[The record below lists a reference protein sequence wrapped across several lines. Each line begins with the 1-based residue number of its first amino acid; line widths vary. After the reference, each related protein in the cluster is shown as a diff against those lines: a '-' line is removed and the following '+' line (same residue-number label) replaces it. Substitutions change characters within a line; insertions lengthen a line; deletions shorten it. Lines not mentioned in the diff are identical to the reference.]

1 MTRTIEALAAI
12 RSSRFDLPLT
22 YDAGELA
29 LQVGDVVR
37 VPLGTREMLAFVVSP
52 PCEETRPQ
60 KGLRAV
66 IERVAV
72 PRAFDETGLHLARF
86 VAEQYL
92 CTLGEAL
99 GAVVLAGAIPRMRD
113 VIVRTVTVPNPQ
125 RYPSVPPRLVRLI
138 WEELGESFPL
148 DALVRHPEARRA
160 GDRAALLR
168 FLQALLRSGELR
180 RERHF
185 EQPKTREY
193 RVRVL
198 EPGEREIKGKKAA
211 ALVAFVAGQPGVP
224 RADALLA
231 GFSNAVIARAVKAGA
246 LREFDR
252 EATPRGR
259 AERSIAPPAF
269 PPTKEQAAA
278 LERIDRML
286 DGGVYAEALI
296 HGVTGSGK
304 TYVYVEAIARVLR
317 EGGRAIVLVPEIS
330 LTPQTARRFEAA
342 FGDRVAVLHSALS
355 ERERFEA
362 WQACVRGDIDV
373 VVGARSAVFA
383 PLQGVRLL
391 VVDES
396 HESSYKQDSVP
407 RYHAVAV
414 ARERVKG
421 EGGVLLLGSA
431 TPSIESYAAA
441 EAGKLELIEM
451 HERATAQPLPTVRV
465 VDLAKEFEAGNKRIF
480 STPLVQALGE
490 RLERGE
496 KSVLFVNRRG
506 SAGFVLCRSCGHVL
520 GCPRCSVSL
529 SAHRAEGL
537 LRCHYCDHQEP
548 LSKRCVSCGLETV
561 REFGI
566 GTERVAEEVTRLF
579 PGARVM
585 RMDSDTTTRV
595 GDHARILSAFEDE
608 GDVLVG
614 TQMVAKGLDFPTVT
628 LVGVVAA
635 DLGLH
640 LPDFRASE
648 RSFGLIAQVC
658 GRSGRAR
665 PGEAIVQTYD
675 PDHPAIVFAA
685 RHDYEGFAAL
695 ELAERKTLGFP
706 PARRLLYLGV
716 IGRSKT
722 GTRQVAE
729 RYADTLRAET
739 KDDVLGPAPYP
750 IARLNNEW
758 RFRIAVRTRQ
768 MKALRSSIRSLI
780 LPLAHADRATRLALN
795 VDP

>member
-1 MTRTIEALAAI
+1 VTRTVEALAAI

-22 YDAGELA
+22 YDAGDLA

-37 VPLGTREMLAFVVSP
+37 VPLGTREVLAFVVSP
-52 PCEETRPQ
+52 VREGTVPQ

-66 IERVAV
+66 VERLDV
-72 PRAFDETGLHLARF
+72 PRAFDETVLHLARF

-99 GAVVLAGAIPRMRD
+99 GAVVLAGAVPRMRD
-113 VIVRTVTVPNPQ
+113 VLVRAVAVPNPQ

-138 WEELGESFPL
+138 WEELGERFPI
-148 DALVRHPEARRA
+148 DALLRHAEARRA

-168 FLQALLRSGELR
+168 YVQTLLRSGELR
-180 RERHF
+180 RERVF
-185 EQPKTREY
+185 ERPKTREY
-193 RVRVL
+193 RVRAL
-198 EPGEREIKGKKAA
+198 EVGAGAIKGKKAE
-211 ALVAFVAGQPGVP
+211 ALVAFVREQPGVP

-252 EATPRGR
+252 EIAHAGRG
-259 AERSIAPPAF
+259 AAAIAPPAF
-269 PPTKEQAAA
+269 PATPEQAAA
-278 LERIDRML
+278 LERIDAML
-286 DGGVYAEALI
+286 DSGAYAEALI

-317 EGGRAIVLVPEIS
+317 AGGRAIVLVPEIS

-362 WQACVRGDIDV
+362 WQACVRGEIDV

-383 PLQGVRLL
+383 PLRDVRLL
-391 VVDES
+391 VVDEA

-414 ARERVKG
+414 ARERVRR

-441 EAGKLELIEM
+441 KAGKLALIEM
-451 HERATAQPLPTVRV
+451 HARATALPLPDVRV
-465 VDLAKEFEAGNKRIF
+465 VDLGKEFEAGNRRVF
-480 STPLVQALGE
+480 SSALVQALGE
-490 RLERGE
+490 RIERGE

-506 SAGFVLCRSCGHVL
+506 SAGFMLCRSCGAVPE
-520 GCPRCSVSL
+520 CPRCSVSL
-529 SAHRAEGL
+529 SVHRAEGL
-537 LRCHYCDHQEP
+537 LRCHYCDHQAP
-548 LSKRCVSCGLETV
+548 LPKACPACGLETI

-566 GTERVAEEVTRLF
+566 GTERVAEEVLKLF
-579 PGARVM
+579 PTARVL

-595 GDHARILSAFEDE
+595 GDHARILSAFEEE

-628 LVGVVAA
+628 LAGVVAA
-635 DLGLH
+635 DIGLH
-640 LPDFRASE
+640 MPDFRAAE

-665 PGEAIVQTYD
+665 PGEAIVQTYA
-675 PDHPAIVFAA
+675 PDHPAIQFAA
-685 RHDYEGFAAL
+685 RHDYEGFAAREL
-695 ELAERKTLGFP
+695 EERQALGFP
-706 PARRLLYLGV
+706 PARRLLYLGI
-716 IGRSKT
+716 IGRDKRA
-722 GTRQVAE
+722 TRDAAE
-729 RYADTLRAET
+729 RYAALLREANVGE
-739 KDDVLGPAPYP
+739 VLGPAPYP

-758 RFRIAVRTRQ
+758 RFRIAVRTQR
-768 MKALRSSIRSLI
+768 MKALRNAVRALV
-780 LPLAHADRATRLALN
+780 LPLAHADRTTRLAIN

>member
-1 MTRTIEALAAI
+1 VIRTVEALAAI

-37 VPLGTREMLAFVVSP
+37 VPLGTREVLSFIVTPVRK
-52 PCEETRPQ
+52 ETAAP

-66 IERVAV
+66 IERVDV

-86 VAEQYL
+86 IAEQYL

-99 GAVVLAGAIPRMRD
+99 GSVVLAGAVPRMRD
-113 VIVRTVTVPNPQ
+113 VLVRTVSVANPQ

-138 WEELGESFPL
+138 WEELGETFPL
-148 DALVRHPEARRA
+148 DTLLRHPEARRA
-160 GDRAALLR
+160 GDRAALLKHV
-168 FLQALLRSGELR
+168 QALLRSGELR
-180 RERHF
+180 RDRHL
-185 EQPKTREY
+185 EAPRIREY
-193 RVRVL
+193 RVRAL
-198 EPGEREIKGKKAA
+198 EPGDRAIKGKKAE
-211 ALVAFVAGQPGVP
+211 ALVAFVREQPGMP

-252 EATPRGR
+252 EATPRGT
-259 AERSIAPPAF
+259 AALSIAAAPFPA
-269 PPTKEQAAA
+269 TAEQTVA
-278 LERIDRML
+278 LERIGAML
-286 DGGVYAEALI
+286 DRGTYSEALI

-362 WQACVRGDIDV
+362 WQACVRGEIDV

-414 ARERVKG
+414 ARERVRR

-441 EAGKLELIEM
+441 KAGKLELIEM
-451 HERATAQPLPTVRV
+451 HERATAQPMPAVRI
-465 VDLAKEFEAGNKRIF
+465 VDLGKEFEAGNRRVF
-480 STPLVQALGE
+480 SSSLVQSLGE

-506 SAGFVLCRSCGHVL
+506 SAGFLLCRSCGHVPE
-520 GCPRCSVSL
+520 CPRCSVSL
-529 SAHRAEGL
+529 SVHRAEGL
-537 LRCHYCDHQEP
+537 LRCHYCDHQASLP
-548 LSKRCVSCGLETV
+548 KVCPSCGLETIK
-561 REFGI
+561 EFGI
-566 GTERVAEEVTRLF
+566 GTERVAEEVTKLF
-579 PGARVM
+579 PGARVL
-585 RMDSDTTTRV
+585 RMDSDTTTRI
-595 GDHARILSAFEDE
+595 GDHARILGAFEEE

-658 GRSGRAR
+658 GRSGRSR

-675 PDHPAIVFAA
+675 PDHPTIVFAA
-685 RHDYEGFAAL
+685 RHDYEGFAER
-695 ELAERKTLGFP
+695 ELAERKALGFP
-706 PARRLLYLGV
+706 PARRLLYLGI
-716 IGRSKT
+716 IGRDKKA
-722 GTRQVAE
+722 TRDTAD
-729 RYADTLRAET
+729 RYADALRAET
-739 KDDVLGPAPYP
+739 DDDVLGPAPYP

-768 MKALRSSIRSLI
+768 MKALRASVRSLI
-780 LPLAHADRATRLALN
+780 LPLARADRTTRLAIN

>member
-1 MTRTIEALAAI
+1 MTRTVEALAAI

-22 YDAGELA
+22 YDAGDLS

-37 VPLGTREMLAFVVSP
+37 VPLGTREVLSFVVSP
-52 PCEETRPQ
+52 VRETEEPPE
-60 KGLRAV
+60 GLRAV
-66 IERVAV
+66 IERADV
-72 PRAFDETGLHLARF
+72 PRAFDETGLHLAKF
-86 VAEQYL
+86 IAEQYV

-99 GAVVLAGAIPRMRD
+99 GAAVLAGAVPRTRD
-113 VIVRTVTVPNPQ
+113 VLVRTVSVPNPQ
-125 RYPSVPPRLVRLI
+125 RYPSVPPRFVRLI
-138 WEELGESFPL
+138 WEELGESFPVDTL
-148 DALVRHPEARRA
+148 MRHPEARRA

-168 FLQALLRSGELR
+168 YLQALLRSGELR
-180 RERHF
+180 RDRHF
-185 EQPKTREY
+185 EQPKTRAY

-198 EPGEREIKGKKAA
+198 EPGDRSIKGKKAE
-211 ALVAFVAGQPGVP
+211 ALVDFVREQPGTP

-246 LREFDR
+246 LREFER
-252 EATPRGR
+252 EVVPGER
-259 AERSIAPPAF
+259 AERHIAPSPFA
-269 PPTKEQAAA
+269 PTLEQQAALA
-278 LERIDRML
+278 TIGRML
-286 DGGVYAEALI
+286 DGGEYAEALI

-362 WQACVRGDIDV
+362 WQACVRGEIDV

-383 PLQGVRLL
+383 PLQDVRLL

-414 ARERVKG
+414 ARERLRR

-441 EAGKLELIEM
+441 RAGKIELIEM
-451 HERATAQPLPTVRV
+451 HERATAAPMPAVRV
-465 VDLAKEFEAGNKRIF
+465 VDLAAEFEAGNRRIF
-480 STPLVQALGE
+480 SSPLVQSLGE

-506 SAGFVLCRSCGHVL
+506 SAGFMLCRSCGHVPE
-520 GCPRCSVSL
+520 CPRCSVSL
-529 SAHRAEGL
+529 SVHRTEGL

-548 LSKRCVSCGLETV
+548 FSKLCRSCGLETIK
-561 REFGI
+561 EFGV
-566 GTERVAEEVTRLF
+566 GTERVADEVTRLF

-585 RMDSDTTTRV
+585 RMDSDTTTRI
-595 GDHARILSAFEDE
+595 GDHARILGAFEEE

-635 DLGLH
+635 DMGLH
-640 LPDFRASE
+640 MPDFRASE

-658 GRSGRAR
+658 GRSGRSR

-685 RHDYEGFAAL
+685 RHDYEGFAAREL
-695 ELAERKTLGFP
+695 EERKVLGFP
-706 PARRLLYLGV
+706 PARRLLYLGI
-716 IGRSKT
+716 IGRDKKAA
-722 GTRQVAE
+722 RAAAE
-729 RYADTLRAET
+729 LYAETLRAET

-758 RFRIAVRTRQ
+758 RFRIAVKTRQ
-768 MKALRSSIRSLI
+768 MKALRGSIRALI
-780 LPLAHADRATRLALN
+780 LPLAHADRATRLAIN